1 MIEVKNGG
9 FFLAVAF
16 LLSSLAIQAEI
27 KTDSSQGQSNFI
39 IMLPTDEAT
48 PQLSDDE
55 LWQRAAVV
63 RFSVGSAYIP
73 YSDPGFRKVVK
84 AVEKIT
90 DSCVVNRLMIIR
102 GGASPEGGYQNNSR
116 LAHLRARAL
125 VKVLSKYISLPDSLV
140 EEKCLKEDY
149 IGLQRLLAEK
159 PMPYSK
165 KVSSVIEQNKGNA
178 AKTKLALQRLDGGK
192 AWHRLLRDYFP
203 ELRTSRL
210 VLFISKKD
218 RLPRVQT
225 SCAQEEKEDSLVAE
239 VPQDMFSNGKDSICM
254 KADTLTMDSGNKAEF
269 PLSGHPCLNVKTNI
283 LYDLALFIPQY
294 GYAPTPNIS
303 LEYLP
308 KSGHITPV
316 VELIWTPWRN
326 DKRSKTWIIHNL
338 LLEGRYYLKN
348 GGLYIGH
355 YVSAYANVGAYDIQF
370 NENKAWLS
378 DKWSKN
384 YGFGIGWGYVRRF
397 QENSRWKWEV
407 NAALGYL
414 RSSYDGYHNAESW
427 AEKDKNYFDWHENPS
442 DYRRYQNH
450 LNYWGLTRLGF
461 SISYDLF

>member
-1 MIEVKNGG
+1 MIKVKNGG

-16 LLSSLAIQAEI
+16 LLSSLDIQAEI
-27 KTDSSQGQSNFI
+27 KTDSSQGQSSFI
-39 IMLPTDEAT
+39 IMFLTDEAT

-55 LWQRAAVV
+55 LCQRATVV
-63 RFSVGSAYIP
+63 RFPV
-73 YSDPGFRKVVK
+73 
-84 AVEKIT
+84 
-90 DSCVVNRLMIIR
+90 

-116 LAHLRARAL
+116 LAHPRAL
-125 VKVLSKYISLPDSLV
+125 VKVQSKYISLPDSLV
-140 EEKCLKEDY
+140 EEKCVKEDY

-165 KVSSVIEQNKGNA
+165 QVSSVIEENKGNA
-178 AKTKLALQRLDGGK
+178 TKAKLALQRL
-192 AWHRLLRDYFP
+192 
-203 ELRTSRL
+203 E
-210 VLFISKKD
+210 LFISKKD
-218 RLPRVQT
+218 SLP
-225 SCAQEEKEDSLVAE
+225 
-239 VPQDMFSNGKDSICM
+239 
-254 KADTLTMDSGNKAEF
+254 DTLTMDSGNKAEI
-269 PLSGHPCLNVKTNI
+269 PSSGHPCLNVKTNI

-316 VELIWTPWRN
+316 VELTWAPWRN

-355 YVSAYANVGAYDIQF
+355 YVSAYANAGAYDIQF
-370 NENKAWLS
+370 NENKAWFS
-378 DKWSKN
+378 DKWSYN
-384 YGFGIGWGYVRRF
+384 YGFGIGWGYVKRF

-414 RSSYDGYHNAESW
+414 RSGYDGYHNAESW
-427 AEKDKNYFDWHENPS
+427 ADKDKHYFDWHENPS

-450 LNYWGLTRLGF
+450 LNYWGLTRFGF